1 MKRTYKVRELLSLRI
16 MKEIVGIYLFLFFV
30 IYPLYY
36 EDHYY
41 NMGDAKWHFFKSVTY
56 FSNPGGLWFPGAIIF
71 FIACFIW
78 YQVDLY
84 RKGEIASYWNFK
96 KTSVTDRFVL
106 GYLIITVFSTI
117 ISPYKDSII
126 WGYKGWYMG
135 LIAQIAFVLLYYF
148 VSRFWRWDDLMITLY
163 LGVSAVVFFLGV
175 LHRFHIDPLDMYNG
189 LDEKNIHEF
198 LSTLGQQ
205 TWYSSYVC
213 SLFPIGIFAYWY
225 YEGKLARKLSTA
237 YVILGFMTMITQNS
251 DSSFYALVAF
261 MSVLFFFSFDENIRM
276 KRFIEI
282 ILIALLTWR
291 VIGFFQI
298 AFADV
303 AVIDDG
309 LMTFATQSA
318 LVWIVILAVGLFY
331 ALFVKLDNEGR
342 IEVKNFKLIRRL
354 YFIALTVGLV
364 GGFVYIV
371 LNSTGTLPVS
381 LRSESNYLL
390 FNDDWGNR
398 RGISWTCTALSIR
411 DSMTDDPVRFL
422 FGAGPDGFY
431 RTIYKYHGAE
441 LNNYFSTSLTLTC
454 AHNEWMTAIVNE
466 GLIGGIL
473 YLGIFISAIRRFGAK
488 SVQCPELVA
497 AAMCVAAYMAHNF
510 FCYQQI
516 ICTPMIFIIIGAGEC
531 LARIGKKPIYEE
543 Y

>member
-198 LSTLGQQ
+198 LSPFDDPQKIIDDTVDHYGYLYENEEAVQKKFKRNSELLLKMIENKDTATPLTYLQ
-205 TWYSSYVC
+205 LYETFILAERYEEAMQY
-213 SLFPIGIFAYWY
+213 IDEGIECARKRNNNCLAVLY
-225 YEGKLARKLSTA
+225 YQKAITFYKYKKYNEILKVYNDYFNMSKVIRPKELSTDGEMYAVMAEAFYLTGRYDEAIKEYKKFFEIYPKIASGKLVTNDAFLTS
-237 YVILGFMTMITQNS
+237 
-251 DSSFYALVAF
+251 SSFC
-261 MSVLFFFSFDENIRM
+261 
-276 KRFIEI
+276 
-282 ILIALLTWR
+282 
-291 VIGFFQI
+291 
-298 AFADV
+298 ADV
-303 AVIDDG
+303 MI
-309 LMTFATQSA
+309 
-318 LVWIVILAVGLFY
+318 I
-331 ALFVKLDNEGR
+331 
-342 IEVKNFKLIRRL
+342 
-354 YFIALTVGLV
+354 
-364 GGFVYIV
+364 
-371 LNSTGTLPVS
+371 P
-381 LRSESNYLL
+381 L
-390 FNDDWGNR
+390 FNDFLDCCIHSEKYNTAESQMMTLPLYR
-398 RGISWTCTALSIR
+398 YEAAQKHIVRLVRQEIAVLDKLDYKSAAKVYERLNDDCKNAFIIYLVSEVISSQKKTEIIKALSVMSKADKEI
-411 DSMTDDPVRFL
+411 TNALNAAEIIV
-422 FGAGPDGFY
+422 GAVDLRSQKKY
-431 RTIYKYHGAE
+431 KECISEMKRAVTIYE
-441 LNNYFSTSLTLTC
+441 L
-454 AHNEWMTAIVNE
+454 
-466 GLIGGIL
+466 
-473 YLGIFISAIRRFGAK
+473 
-488 SVQCPELVA
+488 
-497 AAMCVAAYMAHNF
+497 
-510 FCYQQI
+510 
-516 ICTPMIFIIIGAGEC
+516 
-531 LARIGKKPIYEE
+531 
-543 Y
+543 